1 MSINVVFKPLN
12 MKQIEVKKISKMFL
26 TKKFIKKIIA
36 YLVLILFFYVFSDF
50 LFIFFLTFIFAYL
63 FSSLWNYLKK
73 NIDDIIDELVSKHKL
88 KKIIKKIISINAIV
102 LFEYIIL
109 ILIIIFTLSNV
120 LPKIVDELASLP
132 DKFPFIKNEVDNVV
146 VKLQDL
152 IAFNTELWWSI
163 TEVVNTQDINIVFDI
178 FNKLKSAWII
188 FFKIVLSIIL
198 SYVFIVDK
206 EKLKK
211 YFLRIKDSNFS
222 FFYHEYEDFFKRIVK
237 SFWLIFKAQ
246 ALIALTNTI
255 LTAIWLYFIWI
266 IYNGWVIFPYFITLI
281 IIVFVCGFIPVLWT
295 FLSSLPILFIGYN
308 LWWFTTIIA
317 LLLLILLI
325 HMIEAYYLNPKIVS
339 SFLNLPV
346 SLTFV
351 ILIVSEHLFWIAWLL
366 IWVSLFYFFEWL
378 LIDADKWIDEIT
390 WK

>member
-1 MSINVVFKPLN
+1 MYINVVFKPLS

-26 TKKFIKKIIA
+26 TKKFLKKIIA
-36 YLVLILFFYVFSDF
+36 YLLLILFFYVFSDF

-73 NIDDIIDELVSKHKL
+73 NIDNIIDELVSKNKL
-88 KKIIKKIISINAIV
+88 RKIVKKIISINAIV

-109 ILIIIFTLSNV
+109 IVFIIFTLSNI

-132 DKFPFIKNEVDNVV
+132 DKVPFIKNEVDNVV

-152 IAFNTELWWSI
+152 IAFNTELWGSI

-206 EKLKK
+206 DKLKK
-211 YFLRIKDSNFS
+211 YFLWIKDSNFS

-246 ALIALTNTI
+246 AIIALTNTI
-255 LTAIWLYFIWI
+255 LTAIWLYFIGF
-266 IYNGWVIFPYFITLI
+266 IYNDWTMFPYFLTLI
-281 IIVFVCGFIPVLWT
+281 LIVFICGFIPVLGT

-308 LWWFTTIIA
+308 LWWFTIIIA
-317 LLLLILLI
+317 LLLLIFII
-325 HMIEAYYLNPKIVS
+325 HLIEAYYLNPKIVS

-351 ILIVSEHLFWIAWLL
+351 ILIVSEHLFGIAWLL